1 FAPEPFGPPAVGFL
15 SPHPPFPFRLFLKL
29 IPPRDK
35 AIMRRVVAAI
45 FDHVCDGVVD
55 IRNERPVERNT
66 RHSREHALGDTIGR
80 IWPAGVA
87 ELRNDVAMANDQTV
101 RGSPL
106 GRDRTE
112 QLSEDDLL
120 V

>member
-1 FAPEPFGPPAVGFL
+1 
-15 SPHPPFPFRLFLKL
+15 
-29 IPPRDK
+29 
-35 AIMRRVVAAI
+35 MRRVVAAI

-55 IRNERPVERNT
+55 IRNERTVERNT
-66 RHSREHALGDTIGR
+66 RHSREHALCDTIGR